1 MENVNEIDLVL
12 KDFFSVESGVWLDVE
27 IKLEKEIVIGNFFVI
42 FVDVGVLSYIEVFKD
57 IDLWVVKLL
66 EILKILEVI
75 YDSFC

>member
-12 KDFFSVESGVWLDVE
+12 KDFFSVESVVWLDVE